1 MGEVD
6 LGANESVVPA
16 VDELAGLDVEV
27 RAWLGP
33 PSWSFTSHPVT
44 RAVAV
49 FVGAPADPAEFLL
62 VRGLIKKVT
71 TLRVSVDG
79 PLGNGVKITSLE
91 SRGGSYRL
99 VIVILVVFVS
109 ELNLALNIMVLV
121 VWIKAFGFV
130 RMESNHS
137 DNLGKTFVSKINKKI
152 NRIHSPP

>member
-1 MGEVD
+1 M
-6 LGANESVVPA
+6 
-16 VDELAGLDVEV
+16 
-27 RAWLGP
+27 
-33 PSWSFTSHPVT
+33 T

-49 FVGAPADPAEFLL
+49 FVGAPADPVEFLL

-79 PLGNGVKITSLE
+79 PLGNGGVKITSLE

-99 VIVILVVFVS
+99 VIAVLVEFVS

-121 VWIKAFGFV
+121 VWVKAFGFV

-137 DNLGKTFVSKINKKI
+137 DNLGKTFVSEINKKI